1 MKQLFL
7 MSASFLIA
15 SGAFAQ
21 MDASDNTLYK
31 FDNTG
36 SPKEVRK
43 LGSAPEFPFL
53 RNLTSSRQVYN
64 AIKSHNNA
72 KLNDL
77 LMQIGYENGAK
88 DLQPSD
94 ITEAWVP
101 VGTEGNMGSRG
112 YTYGY
117 YKLAG
122 DPAEFKAW
130 KIQPNE
136 GSTAKPL
143 YLFSKCG
150 NAFYPNGTRTACIS
164 VPVNVTPD
172 MKQVNLPA
180 SGSEVTTTDKV
191 YVYYAKKR
199 HNKDDQAYPVAGV
212 EDKYI
217 SKPIQ
222 VNSMRNSDVVPE
234 TYTVSLSSRA
244 NDVTA
249 CTDKTLDLT
258 ANVNVEKTSTYTGN
272 YPKDDHK
279 VYKKVSK
286 HQYKVIARK
295 MRKAQKKA
303 DKIARRTETSVE
315 VRTEKKA

>member
-21 MDASDNTLYK
+21 MGSSDNTLYK
-31 FDNTG
+31 FDNT
-36 SPKEVRK
+36 SSAKEVRK

-112 YTYGY
+112 YTYSY
-117 YKLAG
+117 YRLAG
-122 DPAEFKAW
+122 NASEFKAW
-130 KIQPNE
+130 KITPNE
-136 GSTAKPL
+136 GSNAKPL

-191 YVYYAKKR
+191 YVYYAKK
-199 HNKDDQAYPVAGV
+199 HHGKEDMAYPVTGI
-212 EDKYI
+212 EDKYP
-217 SKPIQ
+217 SKPIL
-222 VNSMRNSDVVPE
+222 VSSKKNMDVTPE
-234 TYTVSLSSRA
+234 TYTVSLNGA
-244 NDVTA
+244 ENQVTA
-249 CTDKTLDLT
+249 CTDKPLDLT
-258 ANVNVEKTSTYTGN
+258 ANINVEKTSSYTGN
-272 YPKDDHK
+272 YPKDDHRT
-279 VYKKVSK
+279 YKKVSK
-286 HQYKVIARK
+286 HHYKVIARK

-315 VRTEKKA
+315 VKTEKA